1 MTGTNKK
8 MNPILKEILSWI
20 LLVAAA
26 LFISTLI
33 NSQMLSLATV
43 KEVSM
48 QDTLYENQT
57 LVINRLAYRNRQPRT
72 GDIIVFYQERE
83 IGSFP
88 QEFLRSLGN
97 MNPFKRSENE
107 RRNRLVKRVIGT
119 PGDVIDIAD
128 GHVYLNGEM
137 LDEPYVKGLTFRDSF
152 ELPVTVGEN
161 QLFVMGDNREK
172 SKDSRTF
179 GLIDLSHVEG
189 KVVFRLFPV
198 NKFGRVK

>member
-33 NSQMLSLATV
+33 NSQVLSLATV

-72 GDIIVFYQERE
+72 GDIIVFYDINEDRQLIKRLIAVEGDQVE
-83 IGSFP
+83 I
-88 QEFLRSLGN
+88 
-97 MNPFKRSENE
+97 K
-107 RRNRLVKRVIGT
+107 
-119 PGDVIDIAD
+119 D
-128 GHVYLNGEM
+128 GKVFVNGEE
-137 LDEPYVKGLTFRDSF
+137 LKEDYIKDGYTPQGVNPEYSNLVVPKGYVYVL
-152 ELPVTVGEN
+152 
-161 QLFVMGDNREK
+161 GDNRK
-172 SKDSRTF
+172 NSRDSRSIGPIEVERITGKAIFRFYPFNKIRTF
-179 GLIDLSHVEG
+179 
-189 KVVFRLFPV
+189 
-198 NKFGRVK
+198 